1 MLLLIKLKADKN
13 YNSPITLL
21 YRLSYICMFGVG
33 YKFDQQC
40 QESNQTLGGIEPL
53 PFIATG
59 PAGSPWRRWLDSNQ
73 RPTAPKAKYLS
84 YTMPLFIKLQADKN
98 QDSVFLG
105 AVSTI
110 STTIATGT
118 KAGLEPARTK
128 VAPWQRSNCHVQCCL
143 MHQFL
148 GTP

>member
-1 MLLLIKLKADKN
+1 MLLLIKLKADEN

-21 YRLSYICMFGVG
+21 YRLSYICVFWEG

-59 PAGSPWRRWLDSNQ
+59 PAGSPWYRWLDSNQ

-98 QDSVFLG
+98 QDRKRIPSGSARRSGLAKKMATEVSVMCN
-105 AVSTI
+105 A
-110 STTIATGT
+110 A
-118 KAGLEPARTK
+118 
-128 VAPWQRSNCHVQCCL
+128 
-143 MHQFL
+143 
-148 GTP
+148 